1 MSTDMTD
8 VRTNTPILKPL
19 ALPLRGPALIE
30 ASAGTGK
37 TYTLAMLYLRLVLNH
52 GGDAAFGEPLLPH
65 NILVVTFTKAAT
77 RELRDRIR
85 QRLVEAAAYL
95 RALAEPEMAAAID
108 VDDLLRDLC
117 ASYKEPAEQ
126 AGAAKRLEMAA
137 EAMDEAAISTIH
149 AWCYR
154 VLSEFALHY
163 GGGFEQSL
171 LESETE
177 LLKETSEDFWRLCVM
192 GMGRE
197 ALSYMMQRFV
207 GPEKLLDEVKN
218 LLAHRANLP
227 EANAELDTHITQ
239 QETQKQTLI
248 KQVKADL
255 AGSVDALEA
264 YFLEAE
270 ETGLYKGL
278 TVGHKATAFAKI
290 REFVDSQDI
299 KLWDG
304 KSKSL
309 PRLAMQDL
317 SIWKDQAQAQVDL
330 LAAKHLAKA
339 LSLVEE
345 LPSPDAYILTFA
357 CHWISQRLD
366 NKKQQQGLLSND
378 DLLLRLQQALQGK
391 GGEQLAAAIRQR
403 FPMAMVDEFQDT
415 DPVQYDIFNR
425 VYGIRDGCPDAGF
438 IMIGDPKQAIYA
450 FRGGDIYT
458 YLQAREHTKG
468 HHHTLS
474 HNFRSDEDLI
484 NSVNGLFRHGDSHAY
499 GAFRF
504 RRDEQ
509 NPLPF
514 LPVSA
519 GRKAK
524 RKLVIQGQEQSSQ
537 VAWVA
542 EKNEKDEKAGKA
554 MSDTLYIQQMSDAT
568 ANEIARLLNL
578 SAQDQAHISDG
589 DDQQVLEPKH
599 MAILVANQTE
609 ASAVRDALAKR
620 QIPSVY
626 LSDSSS
632 VYTTP
637 IAQDVLLL
645 LRAVADP
652 DDDRLLSMVL
662 PTLLVGLDVATMDTL
677 QRDELAW
684 EKQLQ
689 RFHTYHQIW
698 QSKGVLALL
707 YQVIFDSH
715 AAARIL
721 AVPGGERLLTDLL
734 HLAELLQQA
743 AVHLD
748 GEHSLVRHFENL
760 LDNPDKQDANQQQRL
775 ESDSNLVQVVTIHK
789 SKGLEYPVVFLPF
802 VSKTRVAKASDMP
815 LIHHDN
821 QRRKQVTLE
830 ADKSI
835 LQMVEQERQTEEI
848 RKLYVALT
856 RASCCQYLGLGD
868 IKNAQTSG
876 IGCLLMLPETAGQL
890 ADYLQGLGDSLQLQT
905 LPADAKWQHKRK
917 QTDTWQG
924 ARKAPA
930 VQVRNWYTASYSAL
944 SFSSSHQSESIQQQE
959 TDAAPDTAQDA
970 ILLEEQQT
978 KLDVETALGIKA
990 VADLSPSMHNLPK
1003 GALYGTMLHEMLEDC
1018 AALGF
1023 AEVVANQAAR
1033 QKIISDHLQP
1043 LELGD
1048 WVTAVDA
1055 WLVKFIAMPWRLD
1068 SVAASPLE
1076 LQNLNAEQLL
1086 VEMEFLIATHQVDV
1100 VAMDK
1105 LVCQHTWQQQARP
1118 QADAQQLHGMLKGYI
1133 DLLVEHQ
1140 GQYFVV
1146 DWKSN
1151 YLGED
1156 ASAYTH
1162 GALRDALLHK
1172 RYDMQY
1178 VLYILALHRLLKS
1191 RLPNYEYDLHVG
1203 GAVYVFLRG
1212 TDNPETQGLLM
1223 DKPPQALIEG
1233 LDSLFQGARGGLV

>member
-1 MSTDMTD
+1 MSTGMTEMRSNIP
-8 VRTNTPILKPL
+8 VLKPL
-19 ALPLRGPALIE
+19 SLPLRGPSLIE

-52 GGDAAFGEPLLPH
+52 GGKAAFGEPMLPH

-95 RALAEPEMAAAID
+95 RALAKPEVAAAME

-117 ASYKEPAEQ
+117 TSYEDEAQQ

-192 GMGRE
+192 GMERDSL
-197 ALSYMMQRFV
+197 AYMMQRFSD
-207 GPEKLLDEVKN
+207 PETLLEKVKN
-218 LLAHRANLP
+218 LLAHSANLP
-227 EANAELDTHITQ
+227 EVNADLDTHIAQ
-239 QETQKQTLI
+239 QEAQKQALVA
-248 KQVKADL
+248 QVKADM
-255 AGSVDALEA
+255 AASVDDLEA

-270 ETGLYKGL
+270 EAGLYKGL
-278 TVGHKATAFAKI
+278 TAGHKATAFTKI
-290 REFVDSQDI
+290 KDFIDSQDI

-317 SIWKDQAQAQVDL
+317 SIWKDQTQAQTDL
-330 LAAKHLAKA
+330 PSAKHLSKA
-339 LSLVEE
+339 LSIADE

-357 CHWISQRLD
+357 CHWISQRL
-366 NKKQQQGLLSND
+366 NSKKQQQCLLSND
-378 DLLLRLQQALQGK
+378 DLLLRLQQALRGK
-391 GGEQLAAAIRQR
+391 GGEQLAEAIRQR

-425 VYGIRDGCPDAGF
+425 VYAIREGCSDAGF

-458 YLQAREHTKG
+458 YLQAREHTAG
-468 HHHTLS
+468 HHYTLQY
-474 HNFRSDEDLI
+474 NFRSDEGLI
-484 NSVNGLFRHGDSHAY
+484 KSVNGLFTHGDAHAL

-504 RRDEQ
+504 RQ
-509 NPLPF
+509 NGQDPLPF
-514 LPVSA
+514 LTVEA
-519 GRKAK
+519 GRKGK
-524 RKLVIQGQEQSSQ
+524 HKLVIQGQEQSSQ
-537 VAWVA
+537 IAWLA
-542 EKNEKDEKAGKA
+542 ERTEKDEKAGKA
-554 MSDTLYIQQMSDAT
+554 MSDTLYVQQMSNAT

-578 SAQDQAHISDG
+578 SAQDQAHIANG
-589 DDQQVLEPKH
+589 DEQQVLEPKH
-599 MAILVANQTE
+599 MAILVANQKE
-609 ASAVRDALAKR
+609 ASAVREALSQR
-620 QIPSVY
+620 QIASVY

-632 VYTTP
+632 VYTTS

-652 DDDRLLSMVL
+652 DDDRLLSMAL

-677 QRDELAW
+677 RRDELAW

-698 QSKGVLALL
+698 QNKGVLALL
-707 YQVIFDSH
+707 YQVIFDSN
-715 AAARIL
+715 AAARIF
-721 AVPGGERLLTDLL
+721 AVSGGERLLTDLL

-760 LDNPDKQDANQQQRL
+760 LDNPDKQDDNQQQRL

-802 VSKTRVAKASDMP
+802 LNKTRIAKPTDMP
-815 LIHHDN
+815 LIHHDK
-821 QRRKQVTLE
+821 QHKKQVSLA

-835 LQMVEQERQTEEI
+835 LALVEQERQTEEI

-856 RASCCQYLGLGD
+856 RASCCQYLGLGEV
-868 IKNAQTSG
+868 KNAEKSG
-876 IGCLLMLPETAGQL
+876 IGCLLMLPETPGQL
-890 ADYLQGLGDSLQLQT
+890 ADYLQGLGGSLQLQA
-905 LPADAKWQHKRK
+905 LPSDERWQHKRQ

-924 ARKAPA
+924 ARQAPA
-930 VQVRNWYTASYSAL
+930 VQVLNWYTASYSAL
-944 SFSSSHQSESIQQQE
+944 SFSSTKPLDSVQVQE
-959 TDAAPDTAQDA
+959 TDNAPDTAQDA
-970 ILLEEQQT
+970 VLLEEQQT
-978 KLDVETALGIKA
+978 KQS
-990 VADLSPSMHNLPK
+990 ADLAASTMIDQPPSMHNLPK

-1023 AEVVANQAAR
+1023 AEVVANQTAR

-1043 LELGD
+1043 LDLES
-1048 WVTAVDA
+1048 WAVVVET
-1055 WLVKFIAMPWRLD
+1055 WLMKFIAMPWQLD
-1068 SVAASPLE
+1068 AVASSPLK
-1076 LQNLNAEQLL
+1076 LQNINADQLL
-1086 VEMEFLIATHQVDV
+1086 VEVEFLLAIHQVDV

-1118 QADAQQLHGMLKGYI
+1118 QADSQHLHGMLKGYI
-1133 DLLVEHQ
+1133 DLLIEHQ

-1156 ASAYTH
+1156 ASAYGH
-1162 GALRDALLHK
+1162 SALRDALLHK

-1178 VLYILALHRLLKS
+1178 ILYILALHRLLKS
-1191 RLPNYEYDLHVG
+1191 RLPSYDYDLHVG

-1212 TDNPETQGLLM
+1212 CDNPETQGLLM
-1223 DKPPQALIEG
+1223 DKPTKVLIES
-1233 LDSLFQGARGGLV
+1233 LDRLFQGDAGGLV

>member
-1 MSTDMTD
+1 MSTDMIN
-8 VRTNTPILKPL
+8 VGSNTAILQPL

-52 GGDAAFGEPLLPH
+52 GGDAAFGEPMLPH

-95 RALAEPEMAAAID
+95 RALAEPEMAAAMG

-117 ASYKEPAEQ
+117 ASYKQSAEQ

-197 ALSYMMQRFV
+197 ALFYMMQRFA

-227 EANAELDTHITQ
+227 EANADLEAHIAQ
-239 QETQKQTLI
+239 QETQKQALI
-248 KQVKADL
+248 TQVKADL

-264 YFLEAE
+264 YFAEAE
-270 ETGLYKGL
+270 EAGLYKSL
-278 TVGHKATAFAKI
+278 AAAHKAGALAKI
-290 REFVDSQDI
+290 RDYIDSQDS
-299 KLWDG
+299 KLEAN
-304 KSKSL
+304 KSL
-309 PRLAMQDL
+309 EKLAMLDL
-317 SIWKDQAQAQVDL
+317 SIWKDQAQAETDL
-330 LAAKHLAKA
+330 PAAKHLAKA
-339 LSLVEE
+339 LSLAAE

-357 CHWISQRLD
+357 CHWISQHLD
-366 NKKQQQGLLSND
+366 SKKQQQGLLSND

-458 YLQAREHTKG
+458 YLQAREHTTG
-468 HHHTLS
+468 HHHTLP
-474 HNFRSDEDLI
+474 HNFRSDEQLI
-484 NSVNGLFRHGDSHAY
+484 NSVNGLFSHGDSHAY

-554 MSDTLYIQQMSDAT
+554 MSDTLYVKQMSDAT

-578 SAQDQAHISDG
+578 SAQDQAHIADG

-599 MAILVANQTE
+599 MAILVANQKQ
-609 ASAVRDALAKR
+609 ASAVREALAKR

-652 DDDRLLSMVL
+652 DDDRLLSMAL

-721 AVPGGERLLTDLL
+721 ANPGGERLLTDLL

-821 QRRKQVTLE
+821 QRRKQVTLQ

-835 LQMVEQERQTEEI
+835 LKMVEHERQTEEI

-868 IKNAQTSG
+868 IKNADTSG
-876 IGCLLMLPETAGQL
+876 IGCLLMLPETPGQL
-890 ADYLQGLGDSLQLQT
+890 ADYLHGLGDSLQLQS
-905 LPADAKWQHKRK
+905 LPADAQWQHKRQ

-924 ARKAPA
+924 ARQAPA

-944 SFSSSHQSESIQQQE
+944 SFSSHKQHAQIPAQES
-959 TDAAPDTAQDA
+959 DNAPDTAQEA

-978 KLDVETALGIKA
+978 KLSAELQAAASI
-990 VADLSPSMHNLPK
+990 ADESPSMHNLPK

-1018 AALGF
+1018 AAMGF
-1023 AEVVANQAAR
+1023 TAVVANQAAR
-1033 QKIISDHLQP
+1033 EKIINDHLQP
-1043 LELGD
+1043 LNLENWAVAIDD
-1048 WVTAVDA
+1048 WLTR
-1055 WLVKFIAMPWRLD
+1055 FIAMPWQLGALA
-1068 SVAASPLE
+1068 SSPLR
-1076 LQNLNAEQLL
+1076 LHDVDADQML
-1086 VEMEFLIATHQVDV
+1086 VEMEFLLATHEVDV

-1105 LVCQHTWQQQARP
+1105 LVCQHTWQQQERP
-1118 QADAQQLHGMLKGYI
+1118 QADAKQLHGMLKGYI
-1133 DLLVEHQ
+1133 DLLIEHQ

-1156 ASAYTH
+1156 ASAYNH

-1178 VLYILALHRLLKS
+1178 ILYILALHRLLKS
-1191 RLPNYEYDLHVG
+1191 RLHNYDYDLHVG

-1212 TDNPETQGLLM
+1212 CDNSETQGLLM
-1223 DKPPQALIEG
+1223 DKPPRQLIEG
-1233 LDSLFQGARGGLV
+1233 LHRLFQGDSGGLV

>member
-8 VRTNTPILKPL
+8 VRSNTPILKPL

-52 GGDAAFGEPLLPH
+52 GGDAAFGEPMLPH

-85 QRLVEAAAYL
+85 QRLVEASAYL
-95 RALAEPEMAAAID
+95 RALAEPEMAEAMG

-117 ASYKEPAEQ
+117 ASYKESAEQ

-192 GMGRE
+192 GMGRD
-197 ALSYMMQRFV
+197 ALSYMMQRFA
-207 GPEKLLDEVKN
+207 GPEKLLEEVKN

-227 EANAELDTHITQ
+227 EANAELEAHIAL

-248 KQVKADL
+248 TQVKADL
-255 AGSVDALEA
+255 AASVDALEA
-264 YFLEAE
+264 YFAEAE
-270 ETGLYKGL
+270 EAGLYKSL
-278 TVGHKATAFAKI
+278 AAAHKAGALTKI
-290 REFVDSQDI
+290 RDYIDSQDS
-299 KLWDG
+299 KLEAN
-304 KSKSL
+304 KSL
-309 PRLAMQDL
+309 EKLAMLDL
-317 SIWKDQAQAQVDL
+317 SIWKDQEQVQVDL
-330 LAAKHLAKA
+330 PAAKHLAKA
-339 LSLVEE
+339 LTLADE

-366 NKKQQQGLLSND
+366 SKKQQQGLLSND

-458 YLQAREHTKG
+458 YLQAREHTTG
-468 HHHTLS
+468 HHHTLP
-474 HNFRSDEDLI
+474 HNFRSDEELI
-484 NSVNGLFRHGDSHAY
+484 NSVNGLFNHGDTHAY

-524 RKLVIQGQEQSSQ
+524 RKLVIQSQEQSSQ
-537 VAWVA
+537 VAWLA

-554 MSDTLYIQQMSDAT
+554 MSDTLYVQQMSDAT

-578 SAQDQAHISDG
+578 SAQDQAHIADG

-599 MAILVANQTE
+599 MAILVANQKE
-609 ASAVRDALAKR
+609 ASAVREALAKR

-645 LRAVADP
+645 LRAAADP
-652 DDDRLLSMVL
+652 DDDRLLSMAL

-721 AVPGGERLLTDLL
+721 AVAGGERLLTDLL

-748 GEHSLVRHFENL
+748 GELSLVRHFENL

-835 LQMVEQERQTEEI
+835 LEMVEQERQTEEI

-868 IKNAQTSG
+868 IKNAQASG
-876 IGCLLMLPETAGQL
+876 IGCLLMLPETPGQL
-890 ADYLQGLGDSLQLQT
+890 ADYLHSLGDSLQLQT
-905 LPADAKWQHKRK
+905 LPADAQWQHKRQ

-944 SFSSSHQSESIQQQE
+944 NFSSSKQSSIMPEQ
-959 TDAAPDTAQDA
+959 TMDVAPDTAQDA

-978 KLDVETALGIKA
+978 KLDVEIASVVSA
-990 VADLSPSMHNLPK
+990 VTDLSPSMHNLPK

-1033 QKIISDHLQP
+1033 QKIINDHLQP

-1048 WVTAVDA
+1048 WATAVDT
-1055 WLVKFIAMPWRLD
+1055 WLVKFIAMSWQLD
-1068 SVAASPLE
+1068 AVESSPLE
-1076 LQNLNAEQLL
+1076 LQSLNADQLL
-1086 VEMEFLIATHQVDV
+1086 VEMEFLLATHQVDV

-1105 LVCQHTWQQQARP
+1105 LVCRHTWQQQERP

-1156 ASAYTH
+1156 ASAYSH
-1162 GALRDALLHK
+1162 SALRDALLHK

-1178 VLYILALHRLLKS
+1178 ILYILALHRLLKS

-1223 DKPPQALIEG
+1223 DKPPKALIEG
-1233 LDSLFQGARGGLV
+1233 LDSLFQGDRGGLV